1 MFPLKIHGYG
11 VKLLVF
17 RGKLGVNGIFCFL
30 LISKAL
36 VVTEMHRLSHYV
48 PKLVQRCLL

>member
-17 RGKLGVNGIFCFL
+17 RGKLGVNSIFVFVN
-30 LISKAL
+30 IKR
-36 VVTEMHRLSHYV
+36 H
-48 PKLVQRCLL
+48 

>member
-17 RGKLGVNGIFCFL
+17 RGKLGVNSIFSFFVNIKGTSGYGNASFKSL
-30 LISKAL
+30 
-36 VVTEMHRLSHYV
+36 YV
-48 PKLVQRCLL
+48 KIG